1 MIVFIVGLLFVY
13 TNVVNLVWNS
23 MRFIVLLG
31 IREGSYNSVNLY
43 ICKKPIK

>member
-1 MIVFIVGLLFVY
+1 MIVFIVVLLFVY

-31 IREGSYNSVNLY
+31 IGVVS
-43 ICKKPIK
+43 